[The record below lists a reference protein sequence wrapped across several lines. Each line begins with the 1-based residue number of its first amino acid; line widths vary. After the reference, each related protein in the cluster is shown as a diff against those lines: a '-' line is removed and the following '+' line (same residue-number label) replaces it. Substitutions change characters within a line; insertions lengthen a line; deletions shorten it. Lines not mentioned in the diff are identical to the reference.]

1 MIEEGSEFWTCK
13 NEQQFK
19 MAYINKKIKQ
29 SKNFAQRVFCIETEE
44 TVQGFP
50 DVMELISAG
59 VGNHAYFYEFKFS
72 DKSGKIKF
80 QPTQPAFYRQNQNMQ
95 IQVIAFNQKTGNVHK
110 FFTSELFEDKNWYK
124 MNLKAEVNL
133 CRAEK

>member
-1 MIEEGSEFWTCK
+1 MTEEGSEFWTCK

-19 MAYINKKIKQ
+19 MAYIKGRLRKPSNKAQ
-29 SKNFAQRVFCIETEE
+29 SIFCIETEE

-50 DVMELISAG
+50 DVMEVISAG

-72 DKSGKIKF
+72 DKTGKIKF
-80 QPTQPAFYRQNQNMQ
+80 QPTQPAFYRNNSNLNVT
-95 IQVIAFNQKTGNVHK
+95 VIAFNQKTGTVHK
-110 FFTSELFEDKNWYK
+110 FSTSELFEPRGRYALNI
-124 MNLKAEVNL
+124 KAEVNL